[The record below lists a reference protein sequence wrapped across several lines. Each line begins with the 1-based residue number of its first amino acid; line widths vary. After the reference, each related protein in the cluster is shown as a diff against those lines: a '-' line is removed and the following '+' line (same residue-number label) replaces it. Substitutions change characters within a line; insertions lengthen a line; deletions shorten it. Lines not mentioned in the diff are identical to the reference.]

1 MISML
6 RIDDRLIHGQVALVW
21 SKELAV
27 NRIIVANDTIAN
39 DALQA
44 DVLKM
49 AAPETVKTSVITVEK
64 AIKLLTDPRA
74 EKLKILVVTNNPID
88 VKRITDEINEKPFI
102 DVANVGR
109 VAGDIGNKEKLSE
122 TVYMS
127 GEEIDVCKQIIESGH
142 AMYHQP
148 LPSDPKLDLATLI
161 K

>member
-49 AAPETVKTSVITVEK
+49 AAPDTVKTSVITVEK
-64 AIKLLTDPRA
+64 AIKLVTDPRA
-74 EKLKILVVTNNPID
+74 EKLKILVVTNNPHD
-88 VKRITDEINEKPFI
+88 VKRITDELNEKPFI

-109 VAGDIGNKEKLSE
+109 VAGNLDQKTKLSE
-122 TVYMS
+122 TVYMDDA
-127 GEEIDVCKQIIESGH
+127 EIEACKAVMASGH
-142 AMYHQP
+142 KMYHQP
-148 LPSDPKLDLATLI
+148 LPTDSKVDLESLI